1 MATKKET
8 PATEHKSRII
18 LNTADLN
25 ETDEF
30 FGTPLRTGQIQTNT
44 EVEVPK
50 DMREVFDLK
59 RMQEHSVKNRIENLR
74 LKEDKG

>member
-1 MATKKET
+1 MATKNT
-8 PATEHKSRII
+8 SPVTEHKSRIL

-44 EVEVPK
+44 EVEVPT
-50 DMREVFDLK
+50 DVREVFDLK
-59 RMQEHSVKNRIENLR
+59 RMQEHSIKNRIENLR

>member
-1 MATKKET
+1 MATKNT
-8 PATEHKSRII
+8 SPVTEHKSRIL

-30 FGTPLRTGQIQTNT
+30 FGTPLRTGQVQTNT
-44 EVEVPK
+44 EVEVPT
-50 DMREVFDLK
+50 DVREVFDLK
-59 RMQEHSVKNRIENLR
+59 RMQEHSIKNRIENLR

>member
-1 MATKKET
+1 MATKKEA

-18 LNTADLN
+18 LNTADMN

>member
-1 MATKKET
+1 MATKNT
-8 PATEHKSRII
+8 SPVTEHKSRIL

-44 EVEVPK
+44 EVEVPM
-50 DMREVFDLK
+50 DVREVFDLK
-59 RMQEHSVKNRIENLR
+59 RMQEHSIKNRIENLR

>member
-74 LKEDKG
+74 LKED

>member
-8 PATEHKSRII
+8 PVTEHKSRIL

-30 FGTPLRTGQIQTNT
+30 FGTPLRTGQLQTNT
-44 EVEVPK
+44 EVEVPM
-50 DMREVFDLK
+50 DVREVFDLK
-59 RMQEHSVKNRIENLR
+59 RMQEHSIKNRIENLR